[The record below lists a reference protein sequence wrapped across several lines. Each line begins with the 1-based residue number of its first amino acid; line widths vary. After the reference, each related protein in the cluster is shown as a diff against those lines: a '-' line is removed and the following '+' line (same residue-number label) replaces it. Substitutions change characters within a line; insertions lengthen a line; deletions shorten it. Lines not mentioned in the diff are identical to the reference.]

1 MVAVEEAR
9 EDKSVSQEIIKG
21 EGGYPM
27 DFYSVSVALPI
38 QLFVTTIQKRLN
50 VITIHHCLPPGRFT
64 RALDTQTWNGTT
76 SPTDTDCWS
85 CISCIHCLPG

>member
-50 VITIHHCLPPGRFT
+50 VLSRFITACLQDDSLGPWTPRHGMGRPARRT
-64 RALDTQTWNGTT
+64 LIAGAA
-76 SPTDTDCWS
+76 
-85 CISCIHCLPG
+85 